1 MGSFHTITT
10 HGTSG
15 STTFSSMGSSISTG
29 GVSTGAVEGI
39 GDTIRRPSH
48 EDGAMSRCERAPR
61 HRALVATDGLGYPV
75 TRGSTYHA
83 RNARI
88 ARTMITIAEYLIA
101 AYPTS
106 EFDSGSWIVGGSCT
120 CSSSWELIPSPP
132 LVPRALTP
140 DRPVS
145 SLAGPEPVPTV
156 PWSSVNGPGSR
167 DPSPLRTAGRRSVR
181 RALCASG
188 APRVAPRR

>member
-10 HGTSG
+10 HGISG

-39 GDTIRRPSH
+39 EDTIRRPSH
-48 EDGAMSRCERAPR
+48 EEGAMSRWRFAPR
-61 HRALVATDGLGYPV
+61 HRALVPADGLRYP

-88 ARTMITIAEYLIA
+88 ARTMITIAVYLIA

-106 EFDSGSWIVGGSCT
+106 EFDSGSWIVGSSCT
-120 CSSSWELIPSPP
+120 C
-132 LVPRALTP
+132 
-140 DRPVS
+140 
-145 SLAGPEPVPTV
+145 
-156 PWSSVNGPGSR
+156 
-167 DPSPLRTAGRRSVR
+167 
-181 RALCASG
+181 
-188 APRVAPRR
+188 

>member
-1 MGSFHTITT
+1 MGALHTITT
-10 HGTSG
+10 NGASV
-15 STTFSSMGSSISTG
+15 TTAFSSMASQRSSSACA
-29 GVSTGAVEGI
+29 TGAVEGI

-106 EFDSGSWIVGGSCT
+106 EFDSGSWIVGG
-120 CSSSWELIPSPP
+120 
-132 LVPRALTP
+132 
-140 DRPVS
+140 
-145 SLAGPEPVPTV
+145 
-156 PWSSVNGPGSR
+156 
-167 DPSPLRTAGRRSVR
+167 
-181 RALCASG
+181 
-188 APRVAPRR
+188 